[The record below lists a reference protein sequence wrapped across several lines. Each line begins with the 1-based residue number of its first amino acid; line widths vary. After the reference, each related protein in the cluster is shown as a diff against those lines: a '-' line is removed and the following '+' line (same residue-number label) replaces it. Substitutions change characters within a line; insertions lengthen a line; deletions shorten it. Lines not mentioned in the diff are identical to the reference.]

1 MEAFE
6 GRLEKVNAMIT
17 TIRANRDR
25 LVDAVSQDTDLHI
38 RTVKD

>member
-6 GRLEKVNAMIT
+6 GRLEKVHAMIT

-25 LVDAVSQDTDLHI
+25 LFDAAD
-38 RTVKD
+38 

>member
-6 GRLEKVNAMIT
+6 GRLEKVHALMT

-25 LVDAVSQDTDLHI
+25 LLDAAG
-38 RTVKD
+38 